1 MSKID
6 ELMRQGLQLHQAGR
20 LPEAQALYGKV
31 LDKQPS
37 HAAANHLMGVALL
50 QRGDAAGA
58 VTRLKR
64 AVHVRGNDPEYLG
77 NLGTALNA
85 AGRPAEAIEVFDKA
99 LKLQPS
105 NAGILNNRGMALRAV
120 HRHDEGIASHRAACL
135 ARPDEP
141 TFHSNLG
148 KALSELG
155 DWRGAEIAY
164 RRALELAG
172 NFPNALTGL
181 TNALLALQRKDE
193 AIATA
198 AAFAQRFP
206 NEPEYNRALGI
217 AHWTSGNPSA
227 AAAAYRTA
235 LAADPTD
242 VEAHRMLGS
251 IVIRSSED
259 AEVRAVE
266 SLLNQPGLSD
276 DRRAQL
282 EFTLGTAFDDIGDEG
297 RASEHF
303 ARGNALIRK
312 LRPFSIDSALAE
324 LSDLQ
329 RQWAEVE
336 VPPLEAPTGPVFIV
350 GLPRSGKTTLEGMLA
365 RHPAFFPAG
374 ELPVVGNLSF
384 VVHQQGEE
392 GAKALG
398 TRYLAMA
405 EALAPGLRILDTQP
419 ENFKFV
425 GLLRQAIPSARIL
438 HVTRDPEA
446 HARALPRKLY
456 LQSGNDYTN
465 DSSDLAAYLAGY
477 RSLMSFWRQRFPD
490 FIIDVASSTAGA
502 DMRSILDFLGAVWEP
517 AVATNFVSEPRI
529 RDSF

>member
-6 ELMRQGLQLHQAGR
+6 ELMRQGLQFHQAGR
-20 LPEAQALYGKV
+20 LPEAQALYEKV

-85 AGRPAEAIEVFDKA
+85 AGRPAEAVEVFNKA
-99 LKLQPS
+99 LKLQPA

-148 KALSELG
+148 KALSEMG
-155 DWRGAEIAY
+155 DWRGAETAY

-181 TNALLALQRKDE
+181 TNTLLAQQRKDE
-193 AIATA
+193 AVATA
-198 AAFAQRFP
+198 ADFADRFP
-206 NEPEYNRALGI
+206 QEPEYNRALGI

-227 AAAAYRTA
+227 AAAAYRAA
-235 LAADPTD
+235 LAADPRD
-242 VEAHRMLGS
+242 VESHRMLGS
-251 IVIRSSED
+251 IVVRSSED

-266 SLLNQPGLSD
+266 SLLAEPALPD

-297 RASEHF
+297 RASQHF

-312 LRPFSIDSALAE
+312 LRPFSIEKALAE

-329 RQWAEVE
+329 RQFADVE
-336 VPPLEAPTGPVFIV
+336 VPPLESPTGPIFIV

-374 ELPVVGNLSF
+374 ELQVVGNLSGG
-384 VVHQQGEE
+384 VHQHGKEA
-392 GAKALG
+392 AKALG
-398 TRYLAMA
+398 DRYLAMA
-405 EALAPGLRILDTQP
+405 KALAPGLRILDTQP
-419 ENFKFV
+419 ENFRFV
-425 GLLRQAIPSARIL
+425 GILRQAIPSARIL
-438 HVTRDPEA
+438 HVTRDPDA

-465 DSSDLAAYLAGY
+465 DPADLSAYLAAYHE
-477 RSLMSFWRQRFPD
+477 LMSFWRQRFPD
-490 FIIDVASSTAGA
+490 YVLDVNVTAGSV
-502 DMRSILDFLGAVWEP
+502 DMLTVLQFLGVPWDP
-517 AVATNFVSEPRI
+517 ATAAPYASEPRVPAG
-529 RDSF
+529 S

>member
-6 ELMRQGLQLHQAGR
+6 ELVRQGLQLHKAGR
-20 LPEAQALYGKV
+20 LAEAQALYGKV

-50 QRGDAAGA
+50 QRGDAAAA

-85 AGRPAEAIEVFDKA
+85 AGRPAEAVEVFDKA
-99 LKLQPS
+99 LKLQPT
-105 NAGILNNRGMALRAV
+105 NAGILNNRGMALRAI
-120 HRHDEGIASHRAACL
+120 HRHDEGIASHRAACI
-135 ARPDEP
+135 AHPEEP

-155 DWRGAEIAY
+155 DWRGAETAY

-181 TNALLALQRKDE
+181 TNTLLALQRKDE
-193 AIATA
+193 AVNTA
-198 AAFAQRFP
+198 AAFAERFP

-217 AHWTSGNPSA
+217 AQWSAGNPTA
-227 AAAAYRTA
+227 AAAAYRAA
-235 LAADPTD
+235 LAADPAD
-242 VEAHRMLGS
+242 VESHRMLGS
-251 IVIRSSED
+251 IVIRSTED

-266 SLLNQPGLSD
+266 SLLARLDLPD

-297 RASEHF
+297 RASAHF
-303 ARGNALIRK
+303 TRGNALIRK
-312 LRPFSIDSALAE
+312 LRPFDREKALAE

-329 RQWAEVE
+329 RQFADKD
-336 VPPLEAPTGPVFIV
+336 VPPLESPTGPVFIV

-374 ELPVVGNLSF
+374 ELPVVGNLSSA
-384 VVHQQGEE
+384 VHQHGKEA
-392 GAKALG
+392 AKALG
-398 TRYLAMA
+398 PRYLAMA
-405 EALAPGLRILDTQP
+405 ETLAPGLRILDTMP
-419 ENFKFV
+419 ENFKFI

-438 HVTRDPEA
+438 HCTRDTAA
-446 HARALPRKLY
+446 HAHALPHKLY

-465 DSSDLAAYLAGY
+465 DPTDLAAYLSAY
-477 RSLMSFWRQRFPD
+477 RGLMSFWRQRFPD
-490 FIIDVASSTAGA
+490 FILDVDTAA
-502 DMRSILDFLGAVWEP
+502 TTVDMPAILDFLGAPPDP
-517 AVATNFVSEPRI
+517 AVAAPFASEPRI
-529 RDSF
+529 QAQS

>member
-6 ELMRQGLQLHQAGR
+6 ELVRQGLQLHQAGR
-20 LPEAQALYGKV
+20 LPEAMALYGKA

-37 HAAANHLMGVALL
+37 HAAANHLLGVALL
-50 QRGDAAGA
+50 QRGDAAAA
-58 VTRLKR
+58 VTRLRR

-85 AGRPAEAIEVFDKA
+85 AGRPAEAVEVFDKA
-99 LKLQPS
+99 LRLQPA

-120 HRHDEGIASHRAACL
+120 HGHDEGIASHRAACL

-148 KALSELG
+148 KALSEMG
-155 DWRGAEIAY
+155 DWRGAETAY
-164 RRALELAG
+164 RRALDLAG

-181 TNALLALQRKDE
+181 TNTLLALQRKDE
-193 AIATA
+193 AVATA

-206 NEPEYNRALGI
+206 QEAEYNRALGM
-217 AHWTSGNPSA
+217 AHWSSGNA
-227 AAAAYRTA
+227 AAAATAYRAA
-235 LAADPTD
+235 LAADPAD
-242 VEAHRMLGS
+242 VESHRMLGS
-251 IVIRSSED
+251 IVMRSTED
-259 AEVRAVE
+259 AEVRAAQ
-266 SLLNQPGLSD
+266 SLLARPDLAD

-282 EFTLGTAFDDIGDEG
+282 EFTLGAAYEDIGDEG
-297 RASEHF
+297 RAEGHF
-303 ARGNALIRK
+303 TRGNALIRK
-312 LRPFSIDSALAE
+312 LRPFDVEKAVAE

-329 RQWAEVE
+329 RQFADVK
-336 VPPLEAPTGPVFIV
+336 VPALEPPTGPVFIV

-365 RHPAFFPAG
+365 RHPDFFPAG
-374 ELPVVGNLSF
+374 ELPVVGNLSGS
-384 VVHQQGEE
+384 VHQHGKD

-405 EALAPGLRILDTQP
+405 AALAPGRRIIDTMPQ
-419 ENFKFV
+419 NVMFA

-438 HVTRDPEA
+438 HCIRDPAA

-465 DSSDLAAYLAGY
+465 DPADLAAYLTAY

-490 FIIDVASSTAGA
+490 FILEVDINAVST
-502 DMRSILDFLGAVWEP
+502 DMRPILDFLGAPWDP
-517 AVATNFVSEPRI
+517 AVAAPFASEPRI
-529 RDSF
+529 RGSF